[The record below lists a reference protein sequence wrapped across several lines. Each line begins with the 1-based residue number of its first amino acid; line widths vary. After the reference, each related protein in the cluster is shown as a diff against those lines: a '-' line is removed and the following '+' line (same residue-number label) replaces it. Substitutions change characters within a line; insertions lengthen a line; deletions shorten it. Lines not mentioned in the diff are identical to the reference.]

1 MVLPLFAPGG
11 VEVAIIL
18 LISLFLFSPIVALA
32 YLVLFRPDR
41 EDDATADRVDELE
54 AEVEQLRERLE
65 TADGREESGT
75 LDADAPEGGDADSS
89 NDESGRTAPD
99 DD

>member
-1 MVLPLFAPGG
+1 MTLPLLVPGG

-18 LISLFLFSPIVALA
+18 FVSLLLFSPVVALA

-54 AEVEQLRERLE
+54 AEVAELRERLE
-65 TADGREESGT
+65 SETGDG
-75 LDADAPEGGDADSS
+75 
-89 NDESGRTAPD
+89 DENGPPSGRD
-99 DD
+99 GG

>member
-18 LISLFLFSPIVALA
+18 VISLLLFSPVVALA

-41 EDDATADRVDELE
+41 GDDATADRVDELE
-54 AEVEQLRERLE
+54 AEVADLRERLE
-65 TADGREESGT
+65 SETPDG
-75 LDADAPEGGDADSS
+75 
-89 NDESGRTAPD
+89 D
-99 DD
+99 DDTTAERDGQ